1 MTHFFSRS
9 EQVQNIVKGLNL
21 TKTLFVSS
29 IVIGPAH
36 TGKKTLVRSIFPN
49 TPMISGENTEEI
61 KKALKSSDELI
72 ISDFEKMKNQ
82 NELDFHNKRIIATAN
97 YMGNAALIDDLFA
110 FIYTMPSLQERE
122 EDINYLKDIYI
133 KEAVSTLMLAK
144 EEIKTNE
151 IPLDLSLNNKSLKK
165 SIFTY
170 LIKHS
175 MNAADIEDILYH
187 YLLKELDG
195 NDAYR
200 EYLELYERPLI
211 LAGLEKYG
219 SQLKLSE
226 VLGINRNTLRKK
238 IHEHHID

>member
-1 MTHFFSRS
+1 MLY
-9 EQVQNIVKGLNL
+9 E
-21 TKTLFVSS
+21 
-29 IVIGPAH
+29 VI
-36 TGKKTLVRSIFPN
+36 T
-49 TPMISGENTEEI
+49 NTEEI

-165 SIFTY
+165 SIRITSY
-170 LIKHS
+170 NVCYTK
-175 MNAADIEDILYH
+175 
-187 YLLKELDG
+187 LL
-195 NDAYR
+195 R
-200 EYLELYERPLI
+200 
-211 LAGLEKYG
+211 
-219 SQLKLSE
+219 
-226 VLGINRNTLRKK
+226 
-238 IHEHHID
+238 